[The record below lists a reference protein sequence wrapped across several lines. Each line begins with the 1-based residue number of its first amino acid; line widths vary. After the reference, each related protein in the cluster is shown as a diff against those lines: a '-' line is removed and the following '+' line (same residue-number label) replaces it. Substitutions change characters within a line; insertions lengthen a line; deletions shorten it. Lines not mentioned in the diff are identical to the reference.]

1 MTTTHSTPIETHSTP
16 IETGWDVIGSDEQTL
31 GSVAEVGP
39 NYVRV
44 EKGLIFVKDI
54 YVPVSAISDVNP
66 AERAVWLNVPKDEV
80 ESMGWDNLPT
90 QGSWDD
96 WSGASGASGAST
108 DKDWSVGRETRGD
121 FDTTT
126 SSDRQRLQVHEEQ
139 LEARTNARQAGEVEI
154 TKDVVEEQRT
164 IQVPVTREE
173 VHVRRTAANRDATA
187 SDSAFT
193 EGDTIRVPVMEE
205 EVEITK
211 RPRVVEEVEVE
222 KTARQDT
229 EHATGTVRKE
239 QVNVTGEGAVHRK

>member
-1 MTTTHSTPIETHSTP
+1 MTTTKQTPIQ
-16 IETGWDVIGSDEQTL
+16 TGWDVIGSDDQTL

-66 AERAVWLNVPKDEV
+66 AEHAVWLNVPKDQV

-96 WSGASGASGAST
+96 WSSASGAAT

-164 IQVPVTREE
+164 IQVPVAREE

-187 SDSAFT
+187 SDGAFT